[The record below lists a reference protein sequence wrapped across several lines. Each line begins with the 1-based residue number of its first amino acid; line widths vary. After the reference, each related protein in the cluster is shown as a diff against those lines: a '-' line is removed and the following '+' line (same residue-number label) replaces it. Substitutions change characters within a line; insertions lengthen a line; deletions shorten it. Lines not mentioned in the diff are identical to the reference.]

1 MSKFAIFYAI
11 VAAFIVGFYTFST
24 AAGWEYFQS
33 EKEKTTQEAKRG
45 GYRGGH
51 FIIIH
56 GGPRGGK

>member
-1 MSKFAIFYAI
+1 MSRFAIFYTI
-11 VAAFIVGFYTFST
+11 VAALIVGWYGIST
-24 AAGWEYFQS
+24 AAGWEYFQ
-33 EKEKTTQEAKRG
+33 EPKEKTTQEAKQG